1 MQTFLFLIF
10 LLSMLLCCVTYFLFP
25 LALILTGKFFKFNI
39 HKKEITPFVSI
50 IISAYNEEKD
60 IAAKIKNTLA
70 LDYPEDKFEILIG
83 SDGSQDNTASI
94 VKPFCNKQLKFY
106 NFKENRGKTSVQND
120 LVNASKADILIFT
133 DAACFLPKNSIK
145 KMVRNF
151 ADNRVGCVAGKLR
164 FVDTDRNLITQSQ
177 GLYWR
182 YEVMIRKF
190 ESNLG
195 SLIGV
200 DGPLYAVRKK
210 YYIPLEPEI
219 ISDLM
224 TPLLILHQG
233 QKVIL
238 EPEAFVDEKPTQQ
251 SKDEFSTRRRI
262 ILRGM
267 TGIFSYKNILNPVKH
282 PIISLQIFTHKI
294 LRWFVGPLILLNVFA
309 LTGLLV
315 FNYFPAKLL
324 LPLYFLFFISAFF
337 GLIFEKMGKKIKIL
351 TIPFYFCLVNLAAT
365 FGIVDFFRKKQAIT
379 WNTVRD

>member
-1 MQTFLFLIF
+1 MQIFLTLIF
-10 LLSMLLCCVTYFLFP
+10 LFSMFLCCVTYFLFP
-25 LALILTGKFFKFNI
+25 LALVLAGKFFQFNV

-60 IAAKIKNTLA
+60 ISAKIENTLA
-70 LDYPEDKFEILIG
+70 LDYPEDKLEILIG

-94 VKPFCNKQLKFY
+94 VQPFCNNKLKFY

-120 LVNASKADILIFT
+120 LVNASKADILLFT
-133 DAACFLPKNSIK
+133 DAACFLPKDTLK
-145 KMVRNF
+145 KIVRNF

-182 YEVMIRKF
+182 YEVMIRKL
-190 ESNLG
+190 ESRLG
-195 SLIGV
+195 RLIGV
-200 DGPLYAVRKK
+200 DGPLYAVKKK
-210 YYIPLEPEI
+210 YYIPLRPEI

-238 EPEAFVDEKPTQQ
+238 EPEAYVDEKPTQKSQ
-251 SKDEFSTRRRI
+251 DEFTTRRRI

-267 TGIFSYKNILNPVKH
+267 TGIFSHKDILNPLKH
-282 PIISLQIFTHKI
+282 SLISLQIFTHKI

-309 LTGLLV
+309 LIGLL
-315 FNYFPAKLL
+315 FSNYLPAKLL
-324 LPLYFLFFISAFF
+324 LPLYLLFFISAFL
-337 GLIFEKMGKKIKIL
+337 GLIFEKMEKKIKIL
-351 TIPFYFCLVNLAAT
+351 TIPFYFCLVNMAAT

-379 WNTVRD
+379 WNTVRK